1 MMVAPTKQRV
11 LLVDD
16 EPQVL
21 VALEDLLSDQFQVL
35 KAESGERALTMLQ
48 SEPDVAAIVTDQR
61 MPRMNGDEL
70 LSRMKATNDASR
82 IMLTGFADL
91 GAVIR
96 AVNEGRIF
104 AYVTKPWN
112 GDDLKVKVQQAVDRF
127 RLGRELAAER
137 EALRQSE
144 GRLQRQTSLLNSILN
159 SMEEGVVVAGR
170 TGAFLVFNQQAARI
184 LGKGA
189 EGVSAARWAQ
199 VFGLYLTDQ
208 ITPLPSHLDPL
219 ACALEGEELAELELC
234 VRNDNVR
241 DRTVAVTAAPLR
253 DEGGTLTGG
262 VVVLRDVTEQRS
274 LQQML
279 TQSQKMEAIG
289 RLAGGVAHDF
299 NNLLVVIDSY
309 GELVMRTF
317 PDTDERRE
325 DLEQIM
331 AASKRAAGLTK
342 QLLAFSRRQMIQPK
356 SVRLNDVV
364 SGVEKMLERVI
375 GEHIDLNTDLLSD
388 LALVRADVGQLEQ
401 IILNLTVNARDA
413 MPEGGRLQLR
423 TANLSVGAAHDAILG
438 VAPGDYVILEVTDTG
453 IGMSADVQQRIFE
466 PFFTTK
472 APDKGTGLGLATV
485 YGIVQQSRGHIT
497 VRSEVN
503 VGTTFTIFLPALQHA
518 VVADDPTHVSE
529 QPTAGT
535 GTILLVEDDD
545 AVRRVAARV
554 LSHAGYRVLE
564 ARRAQDA
571 RTIFGRE
578 GHTIDLILVDVVMP
592 QTSGP
597 KLVAEVAAIYP
608 RMRVLYMSGYTEEAV
623 HVSSDP
629 ALQSQF
635 LEKPFTPD
643 TLLWKVRTVLATRP
657 ASAK

>member
-1 MMVAPTKQRV
+1 MGAAAKQRV

-21 VALEDLLSDQFQVL
+21 VALEDLLSEQFQVL
-35 KAESGERALTMLQ
+35 TAESGEHALALLKGQ
-48 SEPDVAAIVTDQR
+48 EDVAAIVTDQR
-61 MPRMNGDEL
+61 MPHMNGDEL
-70 LSRMKATNDASR
+70 LAQMGPENDASR
-82 IMLTGFADL
+82 IMLTGYADL

-137 EALRQSE
+137 EALRRSE
-144 GRLQRQTSLLNSILN
+144 SRLQRQTSLLNSILN
-159 SMEEGVVVAGR
+159 SMEEGVVVAAR
-170 TGAFLVFNQQAARI
+170 SGAFLVFNEQAARI
-184 LGKGA
+184 LGKRGDDMN
-189 EGVSAARWAQ
+189 AARWAQ
-199 VFGLYLTDQ
+199 TFGLYLSDQ
-208 ITPLPSHLDPL
+208 ITPLPRHMDPL
-219 ACALEGEELAELELC
+219 SRALEGEELAELELC
-234 VRNDNVR
+234 VRNDKVH
-241 DRTVAVTAAPLR
+241 DTVVAVTAAPLR
-253 DEGGTLTGG
+253 DEAGTLTGG

-309 GELVMRTF
+309 SDLVMRTF
-317 PDTDERRE
+317 PEGDERRE
-325 DLEQIM
+325 DMDQVM

-342 QLLAFSRRQMIQPK
+342 QLLAFSRRQMIQPT

-364 SGVEKMLERVI
+364 SGVEKMLKRVI
-375 GEHIDLNTDLLSD
+375 GEHIDLSTDLAID
-388 LALVRADVGQLEQ
+388 LAFVRADVGQLEQ
-401 IILNLTVNARDA
+401 TILNLTVNARDA
-413 MPEGGRLQLR
+413 MPEGGSLRLR
-423 TANLSVGAAHDAILG
+423 TTNVVVGAGDMLG
-438 VAPGDYVILEVTDTG
+438 VSPGHYVALEVTDTG
-453 IGMSADVQQRIFE
+453 VGMSPDVQRRIFE

-472 APDKGTGLGLATV
+472 APEKGTGLGLATV
-485 YGIVQQSRGHIT
+485 YGIVQQSRGHIS

-503 VGTTFTIFLPALQHA
+503 VGTTFTILLPALDHA
-518 VVADDPTHVSE
+518 MPTEASRH
-529 QPTAGT
+529 PTEVPAAGT

-545 AVRRVAARV
+545 AVRRVSVRV
-554 LSHAGYRVLE
+554 LRQSGYRVLE

-571 RTIFGRE
+571 RELCAQE
-578 GHTIDLILVDVVMP
+578 GNAIDLILVDVVMP

-597 KLVAEVAAIYP
+597 KLIAELSAIYP
-608 RMRVLYMSGYTEEAV
+608 RMRVLYMSGYSEEAV
-623 HVSSDP
+623 QVAADP

-635 LEKPFTPD
+635 LEKPFSPD
-643 TLLWKVRTVLATRP
+643 TLLWKVRTAMATQP
-657 ASAK
+657 

>member
-1 MMVAPTKQRV
+1 MSAPAKQRV

-21 VALEDLLSDQFQVL
+21 VALEDLLSEQFQVL
-35 KAESGERALTMLQ
+35 KAESGEHALALLE
-48 SEPDVAAIVTDQR
+48 SEGDVAAIVTDQR
-61 MPRMNGDEL
+61 MPHMNRDEML
-70 LSRMKATNDASR
+70 AQMAPENDASR
-82 IMLTGFADL
+82 ILLTGYADL

-144 GRLQRQTSLLNSILN
+144 SRLQRQTSLLNSILN

-170 TGAFLVFNQQAARI
+170 TGSFLVFNDQAARI
-184 LGKGA
+184 LGRRGDD
-189 EGVSAARWAQ
+189 VTAARWAQ
-199 VFGLYLTDQ
+199 TFGLYLSDQ

-219 ACALEGEELAELELC
+219 SRALEGEELAELELC
-234 VRNDNVR
+234 VRNEKVHDVV
-241 DRTVAVTAAPLR
+241 VAVTAAPLR
-253 DEGGTLTGG
+253 DEGGKLTGG

-317 PDTDERRE
+317 PAADERRE
-325 DLEQIM
+325 DLEQVM

-342 QLLAFSRRQMIQPK
+342 QLLAFSRRQMIQPT

-364 SGVEKMLERVI
+364 SGVEKMLKRVI
-375 GEHIDLNTDLLSD
+375 GEHIDLSTELASD
-388 LALVRADVGQLEQ
+388 LAFVRADVGQLEQ
-401 IILNLTVNARDA
+401 TILNLTVNARDA
-413 MPEGGRLQLR
+413 MPEGGALRLR
-423 TANLSVGAAHDAILG
+423 TANVSVGVGSDAIIG
-438 VAPGDYVILEVTDTG
+438 VPPGDYVTLEVTDTG
-453 IGMSADVQQRIFE
+453 MGMSADIQRRIFE

-497 VRSEVN
+497 VRSEIN
-503 VGTTFTIFLPALQHA
+503 AGTSFTILLPALEHA
-518 VVADDPTHVSE
+518 IAVDTTTGSDELPAAS
-529 QPTAGT
+529 T

-545 AVRRVAARV
+545 AVRRVAVRV
-554 LSHAGYRVLE
+554 LRHSGYRVLE

-571 RTIFGRE
+571 RSICAQE
-578 GHTIDLILVDVVMP
+578 GDTIDLILVDVVMP
-592 QTSGP
+592 QISGP
-597 KLVAEVAAIYP
+597 KLVEELSAIYQ
-608 RMRVLYMSGYTEEAV
+608 RMRVLYMSGYSEEAV
-623 HVSSDP
+623 HVSGDP

-635 LEKPFTPD
+635 LEKPFSQD
-643 TLLWKVRTVLATRP
+643 TLLWKVRSVMAI
-657 ASAK
+657 AKT